1 MVVMAELVKFP
12 RIISLAWK
20 STKAQKW
27 DTKIKTAGSGKVR
40 TMTTWKYPQYT
51 ITTEFAV
58 LTSEE
63 YKELMGFYS
72 KTKGGTIPF
81 LWLDPE
87 DNEEKG
93 VRLGTGAEGQWQAV
107 RRFGDFI
114 EPVYHVENVKL
125 YANGAPL
132 RAVSDKGVIK
142 LAEGQTVAPT
152 AVITA
157 DYTYYWLVRFSGDMT
172 AEYIY
177 TDVYK
182 SKSFKLVTTR

>member
-1 MVVMAELVKFP
+1 MAELVKFP

-142 LAEGQTVAPT
+142 LAQGQTVAPN

-182 SKSFKLVTTR
+182 SKSFKLVTTRSGE

>member
-1 MVVMAELVKFP
+1 MAELVKFP

-107 RRFGDFI
+107 RLFGDFI

-142 LAEGQTVAPT
+142 LAQGQTVAPN

>member
-1 MVVMAELVKFP
+1 MAELVKFP

-142 LAEGQTVAPT
+142 LAQGQTVAPT

-177 TDVYK
+177 TNVYK

>member
-1 MVVMAELVKFP
+1 MANLVKFP

-20 STKAQKW
+20 SEKSQKW
-27 DTKIKTAGSGKVR
+27 DTKIKTSGSGKVR
-40 TMTTWKYPQYT
+40 TMSTWRYPQYT
-51 ITTEFAV
+51 ITTEFKI
-58 LTSEE
+58 LRPDE

-87 DNEEKG
+87 DYEEKG
-93 VRLGTGAEGQWQAV
+93 VRIGTGAQGEWQAV
-107 RRFGDFI
+107 RKFGDFL
-114 EPVYHVENVKL
+114 EPVYHIENVKA
-125 YANGAPL
+125 YANGKEI
-132 RAVSDKGVIK
+132 RVVSDKGVIR
-142 LAEGQTVAPT
+142 LAQGQTVAPD

-172 AEYIY
+172 AEYVYKDI
-177 TDVYK
+177 YK

>member
-142 LAEGQTVAPT
+142 LAQGQTVAPT

-177 TDVYK
+177 TNVYK

>member
-142 LAEGQTVAPT
+142 LAQGQTVAPN